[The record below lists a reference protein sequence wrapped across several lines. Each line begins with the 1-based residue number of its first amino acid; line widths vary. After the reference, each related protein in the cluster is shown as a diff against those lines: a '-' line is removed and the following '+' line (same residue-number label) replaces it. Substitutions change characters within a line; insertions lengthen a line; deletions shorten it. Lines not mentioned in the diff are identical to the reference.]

1 MKRTRRH
8 GFSLLEVLLA
18 TSILVGSSIVLLELV
33 TIGSRHASAARNL
46 SKSELICQTKLNEIL
61 SRAAPVE
68 AVRPTPVENEP
79 SWVYWVELRP
89 IGRDDLVALEVT
101 AAFEPAPAKQSARFT
116 LVRWVREPRSQAEGD
131 RQNAS
136 APGSSLPSGVA
147 GAPNP

>member
-1 MKRTRRH
+1 MIRARRH

-18 TSILVGSSIVLLELV
+18 TSILVGSAIVLLELV

-68 AVRPTPVENEP
+68 AVRPTPVENERP
-79 SWVYWVELRP
+79 WVYWVELRP

-101 AAFEPAPAKQSARFT
+101 AAYEPAPEKQSARFT
-116 LVRWVREPRSQAEGD
+116 LIRWVREPRSKARAD

-136 APGSSLPSGVA
+136 SPPPSLPSGVA
-147 GAPNP
+147 GAPTP